1 MTATSRA
8 DAYRSAVT
16 NDRLIDNLESL
27 LLNLAGRDLTNA
39 QLDRMARI
47 LYWRGERQVVAEA
60 ERRDWD
66 GEVA

>member
-1 MTATSRA
+1 MTAVRP
-8 DAYRSAVT
+8 DMYRSAQT

-27 LLNLAGRDLTNA
+27 LLNLSGRDLSNP

-47 LYWRGERQVVAEA
+47 LYWRGERMVVDEA
-60 ERRDWD
+60 GKREWD